1 MDNRKQN
8 RKDVLNKLINKRNS
22 IVLEMR
28 STKSTVNYYY
38 SKILRIKKEMYKNY
52 ENGNGLR
59 NQFIIKNEYNPIK
72 EIVHLI
78 EKRRNYLKNLYKGI
92 QSSIDTFEF

>member
-1 MDNRKQN
+1 MQKRN
-8 RKDVLNKLINKRNS
+8 RKDVLNRLINERNS

-52 ENGNGLR
+52 EDGNGLK
-59 NQFIIKNEYNPIK
+59 NKFIMKYEYNSVK
-72 EIVHLI
+72 EIVRLI
-78 EKRRNYLKNLYKGI
+78 EQRRNYLKNLYKGI